1 MLVVLVGWL
10 CWWVGCNRWGLCWWF
25 LGSNAVFCA
34 VSGVCGF
41 MRACASAGGGVSGFV
56 WVRSSCVGGAS
67 GFMRACA
74 SAGGGACGFMWAC
87 ASAGSGVSGF
97 DAVSLVLLGV
107 DHLNRLSARAATCM
121 WLARHNACPQSG
133 VFGNSLGAAVAHG
146 TCCCLAGRPSA
157 DSDRNLGDD
166 LVDEF

>member
-1 MLVVLVGWL
+1 MLPRDVRRNEGVCSVSSVSAVVGFCRGCNRWRFCWL
-10 CWWVGCNRWGLCWWF
+10 CWWVGCNWWGLCWWF

-41 MRACASAGGGVSGFV
+41 VRECRRCGSGVSGFTRA
-56 WVRSSCVGGAS
+56 RSSCVGGA
-67 GFMRACA
+67 
-74 SAGGGACGFMWAC
+74 
-87 ASAGSGVSGF
+87 SGF

-146 TCCCLAGRPSA
+146 TCCCLVGPLSA
-157 DSDRNLGDD
+157 DCDQNLGDD

>member
-1 MLVVLVGWL
+1 M
-10 CWWVGCNRWGLCWWF
+10 
-25 LGSNAVFCA
+25 FC
-34 VSGVCGF
+34 VI
-41 MRACASAGGGVSGFV
+41 
-56 WVRSSCVGGAS
+56 GGAS
-67 GFMRACA
+67 GFMRVWVR
-74 SAGGGACGFMWAC
+74 AGSGVSGFVWGRTR
-87 ASAGSGVSGF
+87 AGSGVSGF

-146 TCCCLAGRPSA
+146 TCCCLVGPLSA
-157 DSDRNLGDD
+157 DCDQNLGDD

>member
-1 MLVVLVGWL
+1 M
-10 CWWVGCNRWGLCWWF
+10 
-25 LGSNAVFCA
+25 FC
-34 VSGVCGF
+34 VI
-41 MRACASAGGGVSGFV
+41 
-56 WVRSSCVGGAS
+56 GGAS

-74 SAGGGACGFMWAC
+74 SCVGGAYGFMWACASAGSGACGFTRARSSCVGGACGFMWAC